1 MASHTVNP
9 VAPKPVAPKFAAP
22 KFAAPRPAANKFPTV
37 RLRPQRPDR
46 LRHPWVYDNEIA
58 TGPPE
63 GFENGGVVR
72 IVDARGKMLG
82 AGYFNA
88 RSKIAV
94 RYLTR
99 RGDISVDAA
108 FWRSR
113 IVQAYEFRQA
123 HYREGDALPVAYRLV
138 HGESD
143 SLPGLIVD
151 VYGPFL
157 VVQFLALGLEPW
169 REVILS
175 ALQDTL
181 TPTGIYERSDSAV
194 RRLEGLEERVGVL
207 AGEAPPDELLLEDE
221 GMTILADLKTGAKTG
236 LFLDQRQN
244 QKAAARQARGRGVLN
259 CFAYTG
265 LFGLRAAL
273 AGAKS
278 VTDVEISPE
287 FTALGRR
294 QWERSEVAA
303 THSSVTEN
311 VFDYLRS
318 LEAASYRTDMVVLD
332 PPAFTKNR
340 ASRDGA
346 IRGYNEINR
355 VALRLLRPGGV
366 LVTCSCSHH
375 LSAPEFREIV
385 EGAARDAG
393 RVLKLIESRGQPAD
407 HPVLLDAP
415 ESEYLKCLI
424 LAAE

>member
-1 MASHTVNP
+1 M
-9 VAPKPVAPKFAAP
+9 
-22 KFAAPRPAANKFPTV
+22 
-37 RLRPQRPDR
+37 D
-46 LRHPWVYDNEIA
+46 D
-58 TGPPE
+58 
-63 GFENGGVVR
+63 
-72 IVDARGKMLG
+72 
-82 AGYFNA
+82 
-88 RSKIAV
+88 
-94 RYLTR
+94 
-99 RGDISVDAA
+99 A

-113 IVQAYEFRQA
+113 IVRAQEFRQA
-123 HYREGDALPVAYRLV
+123 HCLEGDALPVAYRLV

-151 VYGPFL
+151 VYGPFV
-157 VVQFLALGLEPW
+157 VVQFLALGLELW
-169 REVILS
+169 REAIVS
-175 ALQDTL
+175 ALQDL
-181 TPTGIYERSDSAV
+181 LAPSGIYERSDSAV

-207 AGEAPPDELLLEDE
+207 AGEPPPDELVLDDD
-221 GMTILADLKTGAKTG
+221 GMTVLADLKTGAKTG

-244 QKAAARQARGRGVLN
+244 QKAAANQARGRDVLN

-294 QWERSEVAA
+294 QWERNGIVLPPSG
-303 THSSVTEN
+303 VTEN

-318 LEAASYRTDMVVLD
+318 LEAGSYRTDMVVLD

-340 ASRDGA
+340 GSRDGA

-375 LSAPEFREIV
+375 LTAHEFREIV

-393 RVLKLIESRGQPAD
+393 RTLKLIEQRGQPAD

-424 LAAE
+424 LAVE

>member
-1 MASHTVNP
+1 MASPP
-9 VAPKPVAPKFAAP
+9 VKSTAIKL
-22 KFAAPRPAANKFPTV
+22 PTIK
-37 RLRPQRPDR
+37 LRPQRPDR

-72 IVDARGKMLG
+72 VVDARGKTLG
-82 AGYFNA
+82 AGYLNA

-99 RGDISVDAA
+99 RGDVPVDAA

-113 IVQAYEFRQA
+113 IVRAHEFRQA
-123 HYREGDALPVAYRLV
+123 HCFEGDALPVACRLV

-151 VYGPFL
+151 VYGPFI

-169 REVILS
+169 RVAIIG
-175 ALQDTL
+175 ALQDL
-181 TPTGIYERSDSAV
+181 LAPTGIYERSDSAV
-194 RRLEGLEERVGVL
+194 RRLEGLEERVGIL
-207 AGEAPPDELLLEDE
+207 AGEAPPDELVLHDD
-221 GMTILADLKTGAKTG
+221 GMTVLADLKTGAKTG

-244 QKAAARQARGRGVLN
+244 QKAAARQARGRDVLN

-294 QWERSEVAA
+294 QWEANGVVLP
-303 THSSVTEN
+303 HSGVTEN

-318 LEAASYRTDMVVLD
+318 LEAGPYRTDMVVLD

-340 ASRDGA
+340 GSRDGA

-375 LSAPEFREIV
+375 LSATEFREIV

-393 RVLKLIESRGQPAD
+393 RTLKLIEQRGQPAD